1 MSGMDVSLG
10 GVMAGVPLLKV
21 LWAGMFALGIDTA
34 FALSWVRV
42 RQCVTNQQW
51 VALLW
56 NMLLALAMSVVVF
69 QPLAIQ
75 LLQQSLNMSFDQAVA
90 SLGINLVFLTY
101 ARSGVAI
108 FLGAI
113 LAMTN
118 VEHATTE
125 TVQRGSLL
133 PKRRVGWLERLRTT
147 VLRHVSSQSTLP
159 GAVAQSAPVT
169 ITEEP
174 SAPANAETDPPPAQA
189 VALDERIRV
198 TTPQERA
205 QKVSEFGMSALSAY
219 ERVATIL
226 ALFPGVS
233 DRELG
238 KLSGLS
244 AATAK
249 KHKGALTL
257 TPPDQ
262 AQVTEESN
270 Q

>member
-1 MSGMDVSLG
+1 M
-10 GVMAGVPLLKV
+10 
-21 LWAGMFALGIDTA
+21 
-34 FALSWVRV
+34 
-42 RQCVTNQQW
+42 
-51 VALLW
+51 
-56 NMLLALAMSVVVF
+56 
-69 QPLAIQ
+69 
-75 LLQQSLNMSFDQAVA
+75 
-90 SLGINLVFLTY
+90 
-101 ARSGVAI
+101 
-108 FLGAI
+108 
-113 LAMTN
+113 
-118 VEHATTE
+118 
-125 TVQRGSLL
+125 
-133 PKRRVGWLERLRTT
+133 
-147 VLRHVSSQSTLP
+147 LRHVSSQSTLP

-169 ITEEP
+169 ITQEP

-189 VALDERIRV
+189 VALDERTLGF

-226 ALFPGVS
+226 ALFPGVW
-233 DRELG
+233 DGELG